1 MIELQRSSFQ
11 KAFLV
16 GLDMGGKE
24 DGPDTLEEMV
34 LLLENLGITCA
45 GKTTQRRSEPDPGY
59 FVGPGKAELIGAEAK
74 DLQAGLVV
82 VDGILSPGQAGALAR
97 VVGLPVWDRSL
108 VIMKIFE
115 DRAQTEEAKL
125 QVELARCQY
134 EIPQLKGLG
143 LQMSR
148 PGGGIATRGPGE
160 TEFERHRRKLARR
173 VREINKKI
181 EAIGDRRES
190 QRKRRIRAGL
200 ATVALAGYTNS
211 GKSTLLRRLSG
222 DRDLQVADKLFS
234 TLDPFVRRVKLAECS
249 FVLFTDTVGFI
260 RKLPPVLVAAFRATL
275 EEISAADLIVLMA
288 DATSGRF
295 EEDLAVVEETLITIG
310 AGTVPR
316 VIAINKADRVDTDRL
331 ISLRTLAGRSGDR
344 VVTISA
350 LTGENIPEFLNIVKE
365 MLFHAERKSDGTD
378 EKHDRI

>member
-1 MIELQRSSFQ
+1 MIELQRSPFQ

-16 GLDMGGKE
+16 GLDMGCKE
-24 DGPDTLEEMV
+24 AGPGTLEEMT

-45 GKTTQRRSEPDPGY
+45 GKTIQRRSEPDPGY
-59 FVGPGKAELIGAEAK
+59 FVGPGKAELIGTEAK

-97 VVGLPVWDRSL
+97 VVGLPVWDRPL

-125 QVELARCQY
+125 QVELARCRY
-134 EIPQLKGLG
+134 EIPLLKGLG

-148 PGGGIATRGPGE
+148 PGGGIGTRGPGE

-173 VREINKKI
+173 IREINKKI
-181 EAIGDRRES
+181 EAIRDRRES
-190 QRKRRIRAGL
+190 QRKRRTRAGL
-200 ATVALAGYTNS
+200 ATLALAGYTNS

-222 DRDLQVADKLFS
+222 DHDLQVADKLFS
-234 TLDPFVRRVKLAECS
+234 TLDPFVRRVRLAGGAA
-249 FVLFTDTVGFI
+249 VLFTDTVGFI
-260 RKLPPVLVAAFRATL
+260 RNLPPVLVTAFRATL
-275 EEISAADLIVLMA
+275 EEITAADLIVLLA

-295 EEDLAVVEETLITIG
+295 EEDLAVVEETLASIG
-310 AGTVPR
+310 AGTIPR
-316 VIAINKADRVDTDRL
+316 IIAINKADRVDTDTM
-331 ISLRTLAGRSGDR
+331 INLRTLAGRSGDR

-350 LTGENIPEFLNIVKE
+350 LTGENTPELLDVVGE
-365 MLFHAERKSDGTD
+365 MLFPGRK
-378 EKHDRI
+378 EE

>member
-1 MIELQRSSFQ
+1 MIELQRSPFQ

-16 GLDMGGKE
+16 GLEMGCKE
-24 DGPDTLEEMV
+24 DGPGTLEEMT

-45 GKTTQRRSEPDPGY
+45 GKTIQRRSEPDPGY
-59 FVGPGKAELIGAEAK
+59 FVGPGKAELIGTEAK

-97 VVGLPVWDRSL
+97 VVGLPVWDRPL

-125 QVELARCQY
+125 QVELARCRY
-134 EIPQLKGLG
+134 EIPLLKGLG

-148 PGGGIATRGPGE
+148 PGGGIGTRGPGE

-173 VREINKKI
+173 IREINKKI
-181 EAIGDRRES
+181 EAIRDRRES
-190 QRKRRIRAGL
+190 QRKRRTRAGL
-200 ATVALAGYTNS
+200 ATIALAGYTNS

-222 DRDLQVADKLFS
+222 DHDLQVADKLFS
-234 TLDPFVRRVKLAECS
+234 TLDPFVRRVRLAGGAA
-249 FVLFTDTVGFI
+249 VLFTDTVGFI
-260 RKLPPVLVAAFRATL
+260 RNLPPVLVTAFRATL
-275 EEISAADLIVLMA
+275 EEITAADLIVLLA

-295 EEDLAVVEETLITIG
+295 EEDLAVVEETLASIG
-310 AGTVPR
+310 AGAVPR
-316 VIAINKADRVDTDRL
+316 IIAINKADRVDTDTM
-331 ISLRTLAGRSGDR
+331 INLRTLAGRSGDR

-350 LTGENIPEFLNIVKE
+350 LTGENTPELLDVVGE
-365 MLFHAERKSDGTD
+365 MLFSGRKEERG
-378 EKHDRI
+378 DR